1 MQNFKTL
8 ASKTKELLTFKVKKA
23 SWIDDRASRIAR
35 AEILAYIRSLHF
47 LNIKSLTATVMDI
60 FVLNDDVEY
69 VVHTC
74 VRKNRDIEGAL
85 LLVDIIQIASSF
97 GVQL

>member
-8 ASKTKELLTFKVKKA
+8 ASKTKELLRFKVKVA
-23 SWIDDRASRIAR
+23 SWIAERALLIAR
-35 AEILAYIRSLHF
+35 TKILAYRRSLHF

-85 LLVDIIQIASSF
+85 LLVDIIQIASP
-97 GVQL
+97 

>member
-8 ASKTKELLTFKVKKA
+8 ASKTKELLRFKIKVT
-23 SWIDDRASRIAR
+23 SWIADRASRIAR

-69 VVHTC
+69 TVHTC

-85 LLVDIIQIASSF
+85 LLVDIIQIASP
-97 GVQL
+97 